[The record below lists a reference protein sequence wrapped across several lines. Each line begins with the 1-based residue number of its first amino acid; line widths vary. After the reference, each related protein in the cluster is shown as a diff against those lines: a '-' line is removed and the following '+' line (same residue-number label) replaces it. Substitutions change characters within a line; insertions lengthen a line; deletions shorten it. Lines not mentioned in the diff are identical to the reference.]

1 MKERFGLVPVLFIP
15 TILIQFGSTA
25 GMAFVPLYAKQLGA
39 PVSTAAFIAA
49 LMYLGQAIADLP
61 GGWLVHR
68 FGEKRIMCV
77 GAALSLLAMIWR
89 YWTRGITGLALSVL
103 LYGIGTSFVWISRM
117 AWLKQTIDPDRRG
130 YIMSYVGGSL
140 RIAAILGPLVGGFI
154 AEGLGYRS
162 LFVVQGLLNAAAL
175 VMFITFLPKSSK
187 NGHSYALS
195 VDSALVAWRT
205 GRRSI
210 IAAAAGISGL
220 TVLRSARPILISL
233 RGDALDL
240 GESQIGLILF
250 AGAAL
255 DAGLFWISGI
265 VMTRSGRKT
274 AAVACTAI
282 LTTSLIFLPT
292 AQGLPGLLLLSLLA
306 GFGNAMGAGINLTIS
321 GDLAPSYSP
330 AAFLSFWRF
339 SMGVAGFGGPALA
352 AWAIGI
358 AGFGAAPLLI
368 GAMGLAGASVMARFM
383 KETRPDLR
391 RTGNPEIHQ

>member
-1 MKERFGLVPVLFIP
+1 MREHLGLFPVLFIP

-25 GMAFVPLYAKQLGA
+25 GMAFIPLYAKQLGA
-39 PVSTAAFIAA
+39 PVSMAAFVAA
-49 LMYLGQAIADLP
+49 LMYLGQALADLP

-68 FGEKRIMCV
+68 FGEKRIMCI
-77 GAALSLLAMIWR
+77 GTALSLLAMIWR
-89 YWTRGITGLALSVL
+89 YWTRDIAGLALSVL

-117 AWLKQTIDPDRRG
+117 AWLKRTIDPDRRG
-130 YIMSYVGGSL
+130 YIMSSVGGSL
-140 RIAAILGPLVGGFI
+140 RIAAILGPLVGGFV
-154 AEGLGYRS
+154 AERLGYRS

-175 VMFITFLPKSSK
+175 IMFITFLPKSTYGGLPYS
-187 NGHSYALS
+187 LS
-195 VDSALVAWRT
+195 VNSALVAWRT

-210 IAAAAGISGL
+210 LAAAAGISGL
-220 TVLRSARPILISL
+220 TILRSARPILISL
-233 RGDALDL
+233 RGDALEL

-274 AAVACTAI
+274 AAVVCTAI
-282 LTTSLIFLPT
+282 LTTALILIPA

-306 GFGNAMGAGINLTIS
+306 GLGNAMGAGINLTIS
-321 GDLAPSYSP
+321 GDLAPSFSP

-339 SMGVAGFGGPALA
+339 SIGAAGFGGPALA
-352 AWAIGI
+352 AWAIGM

-368 GAMGLAGASVMARFM
+368 GAMGLAGTAVMARFM
-383 KETRPDLR
+383 EETRPDSH